1 MKNSILIIALLL
13 INLVC
18 KAQSIYYPI
27 VEQQDAESVIIEKV
41 EFTENNTIIYL
52 KHYADNEYANG
63 GWVSIS
69 KDTYIKIKGHSTK
82 LKLIKANGIPIS
94 PEKHQYSNKGDELT
108 FELIFPKIENNQI
121 IDLIECE
128 GKNNCFNFY
137 NISLNKNDIGITQT
151 IFYNKNWTVV
161 KKKDAKFYATYTK
174 GKNGRIID
182 YIRFYNLNENYL
194 MRKYK
199 GQYVSNI
206 SFVYDI
212 IDGEQF
218 AYDKFG
224 NIRRKTLHINPNKLR
239 FIDYL
244 MNKNDIV
251 YDFDTKGNLIQYSE
265 FKNGTKSKLIKYNTN
280 QEIKYAVDLNDDFF
294 YQGNPTV
301 GYELTYYE
309 DFENSNPIIGEI
321 KDYELGKRS
330 FVDGTYFMES
340 KVFGGIGDEIVV
352 DFDMNNS
359 DWVIMS
365 TFDRIASIEGAG
377 ITIGTNNDVST
388 FQAFLISGDKHFNHY
403 NIYNTFNISNLK
415 DWMYSKDI
423 KGYNDRNT
431 LSILKMENKIFVSVN
446 GKRIYQTDFTKLS
459 SNSVGLLV
467 DKLGNKIKFENLTI
481 KKLNSELPS
490 TFFNPKKYISS
501 ESTFKGN
508 GTGFLVNSLGYIATN
523 YHVIDGAKEIYVEIN
538 GLDKKCNLIAVDK
551 ENDLAILKINNVS
564 NFNVYSKLSSDK
576 SETGSDIFVLGY
588 PYALSLLGNEIK
600 LTDGKISSQSGFQGN
615 SKTYQISAPIQPGN
629 SGGPLFNENGDIIG
643 IVSSKFTAG
652 ENVSYAIKSTYLLNL
667 LKTNNIQVNT
677 QNSIS
682 TLPFVEKVKKL
693 SKSTILIKIK

>member
-1 MKNSILIIALLL
+1 MKNSILIIAFLL

-27 VEQQDAESVIIEKV
+27 VEQQDAKSIIIEKV
-41 EFTENNTIIYL
+41 EFTKNNTVIYL
-52 KHYADNEYANG
+52 KHYADNEYIDG

-69 KDTYIKIKGHSTK
+69 KDTYIKAKGSSTK

-94 PEKHQYSNKGDELT
+94 PKKHQYSTKDDELI

-151 IFYNKNWTVV
+151 IFYDKNWTVV
-161 KKKDAKFYATYTK
+161 KKKDAKFYATYIK
-174 GKNGRIID
+174 GETGRIID
-182 YIRFYNLNENYL
+182 YIRFYNLNENSL

-199 GQYVSNI
+199 GKYVSNI
-206 SFVYDI
+206 SFAYDI
-212 IDGEQF
+212 IDGEEF
-218 AYDKFG
+218 FYDKFG
-224 NIRRKTLHINPNKLR
+224 NIRRKIQHINPNKLR
-239 FIDYL
+239 LIDYL
-244 MNKNDIV
+244 KNKNDIV

-280 QEIKYAVDLNDDFF
+280 QEITYAIDLNDDFF

-309 DFENSNPIIGEI
+309 SFENSNPIIGEV
-321 KDYELGKRS
+321 KDYKSGKRS
-330 FVDGTYFMES
+330 FVDGSYLMES
-340 KVFGGIGDEIVV
+340 KTFGGLVDVLDV

-359 DWVIMS
+359 DWVVMT

-377 ITIGTNNDVST
+377 ITMGVNSDVSS
-388 FQAFLISGDKHFNHY
+388 FQMFLISGDKYFNHY
-403 NIYNTFNISNLK
+403 NIFNGFNISTLK

-423 KGYNDRNT
+423 KGFNDRNL
-431 LSILKMENKIFVSVN
+431 LSVLKIKNKIFVSVN
-446 GKRIYQTDFTKLS
+446 GKRIYQSDFTKLS
-459 SNSVGLLV
+459 SNTVGLIV
-467 DKLGNKIKFENLTI
+467 DKIGNKIKFENFTI
-481 KKLNSELPS
+481 KKLDAEIPS
-490 TFFNPKKYISS
+490 KFFNPKNYITSN
-501 ESTFKGN
+501 STFKGN
-508 GTGFLVNSLGYIATN
+508 GTGFTVNSFGYIATN
-523 YHVIDGAKEIYVEIN
+523 YHVIDGAKEIYVEID

-551 ENDLAILKINNVS
+551 ENDLAIIKPINVS
-564 NFNVYSKLSSDK
+564 KLDVYSKLSSEK
-576 SETGSDIFVLGY
+576 SDTGNDIFVLGY

-629 SGGPLFNENGDIIG
+629 SGGPLFNKNGDIIG
-643 IVSSKFTAG
+643 IISSKFTAG
-652 ENVSYAIKSTYLLNL
+652 ENVGYAIKMSYLINL
-667 LKTNNIQVNT
+667 LKSNNIQINT
-677 QNSIS
+677 QNIIS
-682 TLPFVEKVKKL
+682 NLSFVEKVKKL
-693 SKSTILIKIK
+693 SKTTILIKVK